1 MNYQKLFY
9 WMSVADQAKTFFM
22 IVAVIASIIGLLSF
36 LIALGAFSEDY
47 DDKAKSRRKWVF
59 FSWPIWIIFWGLWIF
74 TPDKKDALFI
84 VAGGGAMNYLSQDS
98 TAKQLPHELL
108 EFTKVNLQNLAA
120 DAKVQLGIQSQ
131 KEKILDE
138 AKNMTSAEILDR
150 MKIDSNFAKIMLQ
163 K

>member
-22 IVAVIASIIGLLSF
+22 IVAVIASIIGLVSF

-47 DDKAKSRRKWVF
+47 DDKAKARKWVF

>member
-9 WMSVADQAKTFFM
+9 WLSVADQAKTFFI
-22 IVAVIASIIGLLSF
+22 IVAVIASIIGLVSF
-36 LIALGAFSEDY
+36 LIALGAFS
-47 DDKAKSRRKWVF
+47 DDSDDNTKARKWVF

-98 TAKQLPHELL
+98 TAKQIPHELL

-131 KEKILDE
+131 KDKILEE
-138 AKNMTSAEILDR
+138 AKNMTSIEILDR
-150 MKIDSNFAKIMLQ
+150 MKIDSNFAKIILE

>member
-22 IVAVIASIIGLLSF
+22 IVAVIASIIGLVSF

-47 DDKAKSRRKWVF
+47 DDKAKARKWVF

-131 KEKILDE
+131 KEKILDD
-138 AKNMTSAEILDR
+138 AKNMTSIEILDR
-150 MKIDSNFAKIMLQ
+150 MKIDSNFAKIILE